1 MLSAG
6 NPRGTRHRARSRS
19 PRDEVIDDVIERG
32 SPAACWS
39 ALFVAAAL
47 AIALWFGDF
56 AAEKAGPA
64 WEAVVRSAT
73 LLRQEI
79 NLCHT
84 PQV

>member
-1 MLSAG
+1 
-6 NPRGTRHRARSRS
+6 
-19 PRDEVIDDVIERG
+19 VIDDVIERG